1 MKKSLLLVVLVLS
14 IVGSKA
20 QDLPI
25 IDVHL
30 HMQDEVMPKGPATYP
45 IVIDELPD
53 TKIKD
58 VSELLP
64 LTVKAMREN
73 NVVLGIVTWEDLE
86 KVYEWQK
93 YAPGMFLTGVLFWDP
108 LKPDIELIRKEIQ
121 EGRLD
126 IIGEIA
132 VQYNGFAPNDPRLE
146 KFYSLAEEQD
156 VPVLIHCGGLAGPN
170 EYFDIKDGNPLLLE
184 DVLKK
189 HPNLRIFIENAA
201 YPYGQ
206 EIVALMYRYPNV
218 YADLS
223 TISWILP
230 RKAFH
235 NYLEHLMDAN
245 LGKRLMYGSDQM
257 IWPETIAMAIEAIET
272 ASFLSE
278 AQKRDI
284 FYNNAAEFLRLS
296 EEVIEKHHDIAAGK

>member
-1 MKKSLLLVVLVLS
+1 MKSSLLLVVLVIS
-14 IVGSKA
+14 IVGSNA

-30 HMQDEVMPKGPATYP
+30 HMQDEVMPKGPPRYP
-45 IVIDELPD
+45 VTLEDLPD

-64 LTVKAMREN
+64 LTVKAMKDN
-73 NVVLGIVTWEDLE
+73 NVVLGIVTWNDLD
-86 KVYEWQK
+86 KINEWNE
-93 YAPGMFLTGVLFWDP
+93 YAPGMFLTGFLLFDP
-108 LKPDIELIRKEIQ
+108 LQPDIEIIRNEII

-126 IIGEIA
+126 IVGEIA
-132 VQYNGFAPNDPRLE
+132 AQYNGFAPNDPRLE

-156 VPVLIHCGGLAGPN
+156 VPVLIHCGGLAGRN
-170 EYFDIKDGNPLLLE
+170 EYFNIKDGNPLLLE
-184 DVLKK
+184 EVLKK

-201 YPYGQ
+201 YPFGQ
-206 EIVALMYRYPNV
+206 EIVALMYRYRNV

-223 TISWILP
+223 TISWLLP
-230 RKAFH
+230 RKSFH
-235 NYLEHLMDAN
+235 NYLEHLMDAD

-257 IWPETIAMAIEAIET
+257 IWPETIGMAVEAIET
-272 ASFLSE
+272 VSFLSE
-278 AQKRDI
+278 EQKRDI

-296 EEVIEKHHDIAAGK
+296 EEEIQKHHEIAASR

>member
-1 MKKSLLLVVLVLS
+1 MKSSLLLVVLVIS
-14 IVGSKA
+14 IVGSNA

-30 HMQDEVMPKGPATYP
+30 HMQDEVQPKGPPRFPVTLE
-45 IVIDELPD
+45 DLPD

-64 LTVKAMREN
+64 LTVKAMKEN
-73 NVVLGIVTWEDLE
+73 NVVLGIVTWNDLD
-86 KVYEWQK
+86 KINEWK
-93 YAPGMFLTGVLFWDP
+93 EYAPGMFLTGFLLWDP
-108 LKPDIELIRKEIQ
+108 LQPDIEIIRNEII

-126 IIGEIA
+126 IVGEIA
-132 VQYNGFAPNDPRLE
+132 AQYNGFAPNDPRLE

-156 VPVLIHCGGLAGPN
+156 VPVLIHCGGLAGRN
-170 EYFDIKDGNPLLLE
+170 EYFNIKDGNPLLLE
-184 DVLKK
+184 EVLKK
-189 HPNLRIFIENAA
+189 HPNLRIYIENAA
-201 YPYGQ
+201 YPFGQ

-223 TISWILP
+223 TISWLLP
-230 RKAFH
+230 RKSFH
-235 NYLEHLMDAN
+235 NYFEHLMDAD
-245 LGKRLMYGSDQM
+245 LGKRLMFGSDQM
-257 IWPETIAMAIEAIET
+257 IWPETIGMAVEAIET

-278 AQKRDI
+278 EQKRDI

-296 EEVIEKHHDIAAGK
+296 EEEIQKHHEIAASR

>member
-1 MKKSLLLVVLVLS
+1 MKRLLFLIVLVIS
-14 IVGSKA
+14 IVASNA

-30 HMQDEVMPKGPATYP
+30 HMQDEVMPKGPGRYP
-45 IVIDELPD
+45 VALEDLPD

-64 LTVKAMREN
+64 LTVKAMKDN
-73 NVVLGIVTWEDLE
+73 NVVLGIVTWHDLE
-86 KVYEWQK
+86 KIYEWQK

-108 LKPDIELIRKEIQ
+108 LQPDIEQIRNEIK

-132 VQYNGFAPNDPRLE
+132 VQYNGFPPNDPRLE

-156 VPVLIHCGGLAGPN
+156 VPVLIHCGGLAGYN
-170 EYFDIKDGNPLLLE
+170 EYFNIKDGNPLLLE
-184 DVLKK
+184 EVLKK
-189 HPNLRIFIENAA
+189 HPNLRIYIENAA
-201 YPYGQ
+201 YPFGQ

-223 TISWILP
+223 TISWLLP
-230 RKAFH
+230 RRSFH
-235 NYLEHLMDAN
+235 NYLELLMDAD
-245 LGKRLMYGSDQM
+245 LGKRLMFGSDQM
-257 IWPETIAMAIEAIET
+257 IWPETIGMAIEAIET
-272 ASFLSE
+272 ASFLSKE
-278 AQKRDI
+278 QKRDI
-284 FYNNAAEFLRLS
+284 FYNNAAEFLYLS
-296 EEVIEKHHDIAAGK
+296 EEEIQKHHEIKASR

>member
-1 MKKSLLLVVLVLS
+1 MKKTILSILLVS
-14 IVGSKA
+14 IVIGTNA
-20 QDLPI
+20 QKLPI

-30 HMQDEVMPKGPATYP
+30 HMQDEVMPKGPPIYP
-45 IVIDELPD
+45 VKLSDLPD

-64 LTVKAMREN
+64 LTVSEMKEN
-73 NVVLGIVTWEDLE
+73 GVVLGIVTWDDLDE
-86 KVYEWQK
+86 IYKWKE
-93 YAPGMFLTGVLFWDP
+93 YAPGMFLTGVSFWDP
-108 LKPDIELIRKEIQ
+108 LKPDVDLIRNEIN

-126 IIGEIA
+126 VIGEIA
-132 VQYNGFAPNDPRLE
+132 TQYNGFAPNDPRLD
-146 KFYSLAEEQD
+146 KFYSLAEELD

-170 EYFDIKDGNPLLLE
+170 ELFDIKDGNPLLLE

-189 HPNLRIFIENAA
+189 HPNLRIYIENAA
-201 YPYGQ
+201 YPFGQ

-223 TISWILP
+223 TFSWLIP

-235 NYLEHLMDAN
+235 NYLEYLMDAG
-245 LGKRLMYGSDQM
+245 LGKRLMFGSDQM
-257 IWPETIAMAIEAIET
+257 IWPETIGMAIEAIES
-272 ASFLSE
+272 ADFLSAE
-278 AQKRDI
+278 QKRDI

-296 EEVIEKHHDIAAGK
+296 EEEIEAHHKIAASR